1 VDTTI
6 RLLEE
11 ARPGGAHHL
20 KGERGLH
27 STAVHDQSEPC
38 CLKVQRGW
46 ASDFTPLAAGL
57 MDACSCYDVRDELEA
72 LAKGILG
79 VKDVNGVR
87 LRKLCLYIV
96 GDGT

>member
-1 VDTTI
+1 
-6 RLLEE
+6 
-11 ARPGGAHHL
+11 
-20 KGERGLH
+20 
-27 STAVHDQSEPC
+27 
-38 CLKVQRGW
+38 
-46 ASDFTPLAAGL
+46 
-57 MDACSCYDVRDELEA
+57 LEA